1 LASRLDKGKYTVHV
15 ACRQR
20 GIFCEKILKVD
31 ANLIALNMRSKFNV
45 GNLFKL
51 VKIIRSNDIHLVHS
65 QGARADFFVRIAAG
79 LLKKRPRIVSTIQ
92 MPVEGFDAAP
102 LRKKI
107 YRTLDKISERYVD
120 KFVTVSDTLKK
131 QLIQGHEIAEGKI
144 AKIYNGIELEEY
156 EPDSDDRF
164 KQMVRQE
171 FGIPDSAFLIGA
183 IGRIVWQK
191 GFESLIRALPKIGDR
206 LPEAKMLIVGEGP
219 QTKKLE
225 KLARRLSVDQ
235 ALIFAGLRDDVKS
248 ILSGLDVLVIPSLLE
263 GFPMITLEAM
273 AMAKPI
279 IASNVVGISE
289 QIADRENGILVQPGD
304 ITALTKEIIR
314 LAGDKKKAEM
324 LGWAARKRVE
334 REFSVQ
340 KMVRQ
345 TEDVY
350 RSILE
355 L

>member
-1 LASRLDKGKYTVHV
+1 MPTRRRFARIRVFGK
-15 ACRQR
+15 
-20 GIFCEKILKVD
+20 
-31 ANLIALNMRSKFNV
+31 
-45 GNLFKL
+45 
-51 VKIIRSNDIHLVHS
+51 
-65 QGARADFFVRIAAG
+65 
-79 LLKKRPRIVSTIQ
+79 
-92 MPVEGFDAAP
+92 
-102 LRKKI
+102 RK
-107 YRTLDKISERYVD
+107 
-120 KFVTVSDTLKK
+120 
-131 QLIQGHEIAEGKI
+131 
-144 AKIYNGIELEEY
+144 
-156 EPDSDDRF
+156 
-164 KQMVRQE
+164 
-171 FGIPDSAFLIGA
+171 
-183 IGRIVWQK
+183 
-191 GFESLIRALPKIGDR
+191 PK
-206 LPEAKMLIVGEGP
+206 
-219 QTKKLE
+219 
-225 KLARRLSVDQ
+225 
-235 ALIFAGLRDDVKS
+235 
-248 ILSGLDVLVIPSLLE
+248 LVIPSLLE